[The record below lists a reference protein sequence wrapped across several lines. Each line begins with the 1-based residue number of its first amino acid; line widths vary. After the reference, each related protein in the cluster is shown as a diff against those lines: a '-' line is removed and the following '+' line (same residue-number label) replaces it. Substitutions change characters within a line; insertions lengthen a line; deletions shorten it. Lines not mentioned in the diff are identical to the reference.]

1 MKTAAE
7 LLQEKGNEIISI
19 SPESTI
25 YDALQLMN
33 KNKIGAMLVEDNGS
47 IVGIWTERD
56 LTRNMLNETFDI
68 KKTKIN
74 EVMISDLIKVPHDC
88 TTYKMMDIFLGKRLR
103 HLLVEQEG
111 KFIGLLSTGD
121 VIKANLMDKS
131 QELEELNKIVSFE
144 YYSNWRWKKK

>member
-7 LLQEKGNEIISI
+7 LLQEKGNEIFSV
-19 SPESTI
+19 PPDSTI

-33 KNKIGAMLVEDNGS
+33 KNNIGAMLVEEDGN
-47 IVGIWTERD
+47 IIGIWTERD
-56 LTRNMLNETFDI
+56 LTRNMLRDGFDI
-68 KKTKIN
+68 RKTKIKD
-74 EVMISDLIKVPHDC
+74 VMISDLIKVPHDC

-103 HLLVEQEG
+103 HLLVEKEG

-121 VIKANLMDKS
+121 VIKANLMAKS

>member
-7 LLQEKGNEIISI
+7 LLQEKGNEIFSV
-19 SPESTI
+19 PPDSTI

-33 KNKIGAMLVEDNGS
+33 KNNIGAMLVEENGN
-47 IVGIWTERD
+47 IIGIWTERD
-56 LTRNMLNETFDI
+56 LTRNMLRDGFDI
-68 KKTKIN
+68 RKTKIKD
-74 EVMISDLIKVPHDC
+74 VMISDLIKVPHDC

-103 HLLVEQEG
+103 HLLVEKEG
-111 KFIGLLSTGD
+111 KFIGLLSIGD
-121 VIKANLMDKS
+121 VIKANLMAKS

>member
-7 LLQEKGNEIISI
+7 LLQEKGNEIFSV
-19 SPESTI
+19 PPDSTI

-33 KNKIGAMLVEDNGS
+33 KNNIGAMLVEENGN
-47 IVGIWTERD
+47 IIGIWTERD
-56 LTRNMLNETFDI
+56 LTRNMLRDGFDI
-68 KKTKIN
+68 RKTKIKD
-74 EVMISDLIKVPHDC
+74 VMISDLIKVPHDC

-103 HLLVEQEG
+103 HLLVEKEG

-121 VIKANLMDKS
+121 VIKANLMAKS

>member
-7 LLQEKGNEIISI
+7 LLQEKGNEIFSV
-19 SPESTI
+19 PPDSTI

-33 KNKIGAMLVEDNGS
+33 KNNIGAMLVEEDGN
-47 IVGIWTERD
+47 IIGIWTERD
-56 LTRNMLNETFDI
+56 LTRNILRDGFDI
-68 KKTKIN
+68 RKTKIKD
-74 EVMISDLIKVPHDC
+74 VMISDLIKVPHDC

-103 HLLVEQEG
+103 HLLVEKEG
-111 KFIGLLSTGD
+111 KFIGLLSIGD
-121 VIKANLMDKS
+121 VIKANLMAKS